1 MKVELSFEFGEDH
14 KGMGEEEKKP
24 MELTPFQK
32 KVAKMLAQKAGRSKP
47 NDEDLYKASELEDE
61 ED

>member
-14 KGMGEEEKKP
+14 KGMDEEHKKP

-47 NDEDLYKASELEDE
+47 NDEDLYKASELDSE